1 MKHFIYQHN
10 REKDETISIG
20 SVLLDKTKSKQSQK
34 DPSPQLQLE
43 DIS

>member
-1 MKHFIYQHN
+1 MIEYN
-10 REKDETISIG
+10 EREDETISIG